1 MEHETLQSKC
11 VSLELDL
18 KIAKSAL
25 VAISKMPGCGVGK
38 ARREAQQ
45 TLNMLSEA
53 GKLSSALAMKWNLD
67 FLERMS
73 EIKSQDMADSAG
85 QGLSFRN
92 HVITRYIKPRVQ

>member
-25 VAISKMPGCGVGK
+25 VAISKMPGCGAGK

-67 FLERMS
+67 FLRHLS
-73 EIKSQDMADSAG
+73 EIKLQDMVDSTG
-85 QGLSFRN
+85 QSCSFSN
-92 HVITRYIKPRVQ
+92 HVMTRYIKPKVQ

>member
-1 MEHETLQSKC
+1 MKHETLQSKC

-53 GKLSSALAMKWNLD
+53 GKLSSAL
-67 FLERMS
+67 LEEYNRYCDA
-73 EIKSQDMADSAG
+73 EIARLHDAASKK
-85 QGLSFRN
+85 
-92 HVITRYIKPRVQ
+92 VIQ